1 MNNNLE
7 SVADKIKRYRKL
19 KEMSQEQLS
28 ELSGINVS
36 TIKKYECGLR
46 NPKPDQLLKIAT
58 ALGISINVFLSYEI
72 KSVGDVLSTLIK
84 LDEQTDMK
92 ISATKDENGI
102 IDPNSITITFS
113 NEQINSALAKY
124 LQYKE
129 QKEISDDNSNE
140 GNYEVS
146 YAYKMDELMI
156 EIESYNNR

>member
-102 IDPNSITITFS
+102 FDPKSITITFS